1 MCIVLNKK
9 EGASCITTHL
19 LFFVSES
26 SAVFPLLGGKG
37 IGLPDLL
44 LQGGPAGWP
53 DGKNHPRSA
62 PVFFPSGPCAK
73 RQSKR
78 QGPIKSGKHIP
89 MGLFILKEKR

>member
-1 MCIVLNKK
+1 M
-9 EGASCITTHL
+9 
-19 LFFVSES
+19 SES

-89 MGLFILKEKR
+89 MGLFI